1 MGELTSLLELSD
13 RFLVA
18 TSLFLI
24 AVARLSCF
32 DHPFRVASYT
42 FWFNWPGKVS
52 LMLPS
57 SPLSFRLFAAPALKP
72 PLLSLPRP
80 LTPELLNEDH
90 EPLRLLLALLLL
102 RALDHL
108 PN

>member
-1 MGELTSLLELSD
+1 MSELTSLLELSD

-32 DHPFRVASYT
+32 EHPFRVASIPR
-42 FWFNWPGKVS
+42 FNWPGKVS

-57 SPLSFRLFAAPALKP
+57 SPLSFRLFAGPALKP